1 MVTVYSVPDC
11 SWCQKTKAYLK
22 SKEIDY
28 TDINVEQDLEGR
40 KQLLVLTKQQSV
52 PVLDINGNI
61 IIGFDRQKIDEYLS
75 PASSA

>member
-1 MVTVYSVPDC
+1 MVTVYSIPDC

-28 TDINVEQDLEGR
+28 VDINVEQDLEGR
-40 KQLLVLTKQQSV
+40 KQLQVLSKQQSV

-61 IIGFDRQKIDEYLS
+61 ILGFDKQKIDEYL
-75 PASSA
+75 AL